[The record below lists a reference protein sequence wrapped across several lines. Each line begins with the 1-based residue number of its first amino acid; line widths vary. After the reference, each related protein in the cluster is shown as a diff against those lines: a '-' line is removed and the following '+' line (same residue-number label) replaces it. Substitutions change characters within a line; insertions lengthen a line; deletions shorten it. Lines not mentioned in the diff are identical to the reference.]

1 MRAEQVTD
9 PIAYHGEGPVWAA
22 SWGSAAEGVTAGGGL
37 RWVDMLA
44 GDVLSLRADG
54 AVDRTH
60 VGDVASALRP
70 RAGGGAVV
78 AVERGF
84 ALISPEGEL
93 TTLPELWGADA
104 GIRMNEGG
112 CDPDGRFHAGSMA
125 YAKTPGAASLHRL
138 SPGPDGGA
146 GEVDVVLTGATTSNG
161 LEWSPDG

>member
-44 GDVLSLRADG
+44 GDVLSLRTDG
-54 AVDRTH
+54 TVDRTH
-60 VGDVASALRP
+60 VGDVAAALRP

-112 CDPDGRFHAGSMA
+112 CDPDGRFHCCLLYTSD
-125 YAKTPGAASLHRL
+125 AA
-138 SPGPDGGA
+138 D
-146 GEVDVVLTGATTSNG
+146 E
-161 LEWSPDG
+161 